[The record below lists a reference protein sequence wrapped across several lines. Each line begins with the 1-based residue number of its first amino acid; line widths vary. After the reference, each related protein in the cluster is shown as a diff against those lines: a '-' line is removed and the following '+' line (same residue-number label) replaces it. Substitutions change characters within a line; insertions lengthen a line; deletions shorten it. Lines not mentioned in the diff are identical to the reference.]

1 MALLEDYKG
10 IENMASASKTDEIET
25 GKEKNTGN
33 RVVFLDWLRVIACFM
48 VMVIHSSEPFYLGG
62 EAPNVTSIANKWD
75 AIWISIVESVC
86 RVCVPLFVM
95 ASSYL
100 LFPLKKPTGE
110 FFRRRLARILVPF
123 IVWACAYVWW
133 FGDSWGKACF
143 NFPDAG
149 GHLWFVPMLLGL
161 YLLMPLLSP
170 WAEKVTERELR
181 GWLILWLVTTT
192 FPYLRRVWTAL
203 YGDPSFGAVPYLY
216 GECPWNMF
224 GMFHY
229 VSGFIGYMLL
239 GFWFRRFAPDFSWRR
254 TLAVA
259 VPLWLVGAAI
269 MGGGFYFR
277 IPEFPCAKP
286 YAFAVDLEMS
296 IEYCSTGV
304 AVAVIAAFMLIR
316 KITADGAFYRWIVR
330 PLSEASYGTYLLH
343 MFALLVVFDVVRQ
356 HCNTPA
362 TIFVTAVAS
371 YAIASTAGVL
381 IRRIPFVG
389 KLIVG

>member
-1 MALLEDYKG
+1 MNTAINAG
-10 IENMASASKTDEIET
+10 NA
-25 GKEKNTGN
+25 EKGN
-33 RVVFLDWLRVIACFM
+33 RVVFLDWLRIIACFM
-48 VMVIHSSEPFYLGG
+48 VMAIHAAEPFYLGG
-62 EAPNVTSIANKWD
+62 ETPNITFIANKWD
-75 AIWISIVESVC
+75 AIWISLVESVC

-100 LFPLKKPTGE
+100 LFPLKKSTGE
-110 FFRRRLARILVPF
+110 FFRRRLSRIVIPF
-123 IVWACAYVWW
+123 VVWACAYIWW

-170 WAEKVTERELR
+170 WAEKVSERELR

-239 GFWFRRFAPDFSWRR
+239 GFWFRRFAPEFSWRR

-259 VPLWLVGAAI
+259 VPLGLMGAAI
-269 MGGGFYFR
+269 VGGGFYFR

-316 KITADGAFYRWIVR
+316 KIKADGAFYQWIVR

-343 MFALLVVFDVVRQ
+343 MFVLLAVFDAVRP
-356 HCNTPA
+356 HANTPA
-362 TIFVTAVAS
+362 TIFAAAGAS
-371 YAIASTAGVL
+371 YVAASAASVL

-389 KLIVG
+389 RFSVG

>member
-1 MALLEDYKG
+1 
-10 IENMASASKTDEIET
+10 MASASKTDEIET
-25 GKEKNTGN
+25 RKEKTTGN
-33 RVVFLDWLRVIACFM
+33 RIVFLDWLRIIACFM

-62 EAPNVTSIANKWD
+62 EAPNITSIANKWD

-269 MGGGFYFR
+269 IGGGFYFR
-277 IPEFPCAKP
+277 IPEFP
-286 YAFAVDLEMS
+286 L
-296 IEYCSTGV
+296 
-304 AVAVIAAFMLIR
+304 
-316 KITADGAFYRWIVR
+316 YRR
-330 PLSEASYGTYLLH
+330 
-343 MFALLVVFDVVRQ
+343 
-356 HCNTPA
+356 
-362 TIFVTAVAS
+362 
-371 YAIASTAGVL
+371 AGNGKDS
-381 IRRIPFVG
+381 REVG
-389 KLIVG
+389 KKGWRQGN

>member
-1 MALLEDYKG
+1 MNAAINAG
-10 IENMASASKTDEIET
+10 NT
-25 GKEKNTGN
+25 EKGN
-33 RVVFLDWLRVIACFM
+33 RVVFLDWLRIIACFM
-48 VMVIHSSEPFYLGG
+48 VMVIHAAEPFYLGG
-62 EAPNVTSIANKWD
+62 ETPNITFIANKWD
-75 AIWISIVESVC
+75 AIWISLVESVC

-100 LFPLKKPTGE
+100 LFPLKKSTGE
-110 FFRRRLARILVPF
+110 FFRRRLSRIVIPF
-123 IVWACAYVWW
+123 VVWACAYIWW

-239 GFWFRRFAPDFSWRR
+239 GFWFRRFAPEFSWRR

-259 VPLWLVGAAI
+259 VPLGLVGAAI

-304 AVAVIAAFMLIR
+304 AVAVIAAFMLVR
-316 KITADGAFYRWIVR
+316 KIKADGAFYRWIVR

-343 MFALLVVFDVVRQ
+343 MFVLLAVFDAVRP

-362 TIFVTAVAS
+362 TIFVTAAVS
-371 YAIASTAGVL
+371 YVIASAAGVL